1 MAVESI
7 FEGVNCIFCG
17 IFLFMA
23 NPVLKQLDVV
33 SKLTRS
39 SSKNEQEPHDLMNR
53 GLIGEYNCKL
63 CVKRDVAECLGLD
76 PSLTTLIPLYHGE
89 YNLIFF
95 FFLFA
100 GYHRGPIPPPQPLPP
115 PTIRE
120 IKPKITS
127 TRMMVSVI
135 NTINQSNPSH
145 IYHTCIYL
153 SNFFIFLII
162 LCY

>member
-39 SSKNEQEPHDLMNR
+39 SSKNEWID
-53 GLIGEYNCKL
+53 I
-63 CVKRDVAECLGLD
+63 
-76 PSLTTLIPLYHGE
+76 I
-89 YNLIFF
+89 
-95 FFLFA
+95 
-100 GYHRGPIPPPQPLPP
+100 RGPIPPPQPLPP

-127 TRMMVSVI
+127 TRMMGVEKV
-135 NTINQSNPSH
+135 H
-145 IYHTCIYL
+145 L
-153 SNFFIFLII
+153 G
-162 LCY
+162 

>member
-1 MAVESI
+1 
-7 FEGVNCIFCG
+7 
-17 IFLFMA
+17 
-23 NPVLKQLDVV
+23 
-33 SKLTRS
+33 
-39 SSKNEQEPHDLMNR
+39 MNR